1 MESPHEETPQ
11 EDPTPEVWI
20 TRKELATRT
29 KIPHNTLNQWAS
41 RGKGPRYARF
51 GSIVRYRLADVVAWE
66 ESQIG
71 DNGSASSTEN
81 LAAGAE
87 TQKLADQIAAALQ
100 AGNPAA
106 VAELIA
112 ARLSAAP
119 VDRSA

>member
-11 EDPTPEVWI
+11 EDPTPDVWI
-20 TRKELATRT
+20 TRKELAART

-66 ESQIG
+66 ESQLG
-71 DNGSASSTEN
+71 DDRGDPVPND
-81 LAAGAE
+81 
-87 TQKLADQIAAALQ
+87 TQQLADQIAAALQ
-100 AGNPAA
+100 TGNPTA

-112 ARLSAAP
+112 ARLIAAP